1 MNFILRTVI
10 FLIGLLLFWAVIELI
25 KRRRLREELSLVWL
39 ITGLGLM
46 VSSVADYIIDPL
58 ALSLG
63 ISYPPVLVFLII
75 FFLIVLV
82 ILYFSIVVSDLKSKN
97 KELSQKI
104 ALLEFRVRRDARGE
118 DPSRRPS

>member
-118 DPSRRPS
+118 DTSRRPS